1 MRLTAA
7 PEHIL
12 GPVTVTAD
20 GDEFTVTELL
30 LTSEPTE
37 FVTVTVPEGVPES
50 TVTEIEVEELEVI
63 VTGEPPIVTDVAPD
77 KAVPVIVKVDPSQIL
92 DVDNEV
98 IFGVAA
104 IVNRVFGLYELLF
117 ELVLLHIEVP
127 SA

>member
-50 TVTEIEVEELEVI
+50 TVTEIEVEELDVI

-77 KAVPVIVKVDPSQIL
+77 KAVPVIVKLDPSQIL

-98 IFGVAA
+98 IFGAAA
-104 IVNRVFGLYELLF
+104 IVNRVFGLYELL
-117 ELVLLHIEVP
+117 
-127 SA
+127 